1 MNLTNSPSTPT
12 FTDIP
17 TTHYAYPAIEAA
29 VKAGLINGI
38 GDGKFGVGS
47 GLTRQEMA
55 TLFARALDGE
65 TNGLGEQLTFAD
77 QHKISAW
84 ARDAVGF
91 AVASNL
97 MTGDTLN
104 RFNPQ
109 GIAERQQVALVASR
123 F

>member
-1 MNLTNSPSTPT
+1 
-12 FTDIP
+12 
-17 TTHYAYPAIEAA
+17 
-29 VKAGLINGI
+29 
-38 GDGKFGVGS
+38 
-47 GLTRQEMA
+47 MA